1 MPPDSDGRGT
11 APARG
16 GPLRLPRE
24 RPPRARGGEARTV
37 AKAADVLLCFTAAR
51 PAWRTSELS
60 RQLGMSKTIVHRL
73 LGTLQRKG
81 FLVRNAADLSFSP
94 GPAVLQLAAAFVGRG
109 DLIAKSQGPMRELA
123 ETLGETVMLSVRL
136 GDHRICVHQI
146 ESQHALRYTMPSHHP
161 LPLYGGSTGKLLL
174 ASLSDPEI
182 GAYLARTPLSRQAPR
197 TIVDPRRLLQEV
209 RRIRR
214 QGFAVSVDEGSAG
227 AVGLAAFI
235 QGPGGTVL
243 GALTVT
249 APKVRLP
256 ARRFPD
262 VARLVTTHAARISA
276 RMGWLETASQRNGG
290 QHA

>member
-1 MPPDSDGRGT
+1 MT
-11 APARG
+11 
-16 GPLRLPRE
+16 
-24 RPPRARGGEARTV
+24 EARTV

-51 PAWRTSELS
+51 PEWRISELS

-81 FLVRNAADLSFSP
+81 FVVRNATDRSFSP
-94 GPAVLQLAAAFVGRG
+94 GPAVLQLAGAFVGRG

-123 ETLGETVMLSVRL
+123 EALGETVMLSVRL

-182 GAYLARTPLSRQAPR
+182 ETYLERTPLRRQAPR
-197 TIVDPRRLLQEV
+197 TIVDPRRLRQEV
-209 RRIRR
+209 RRIRQR
-214 QGFAVSVDEGSAG
+214 GYAVSVDEGSAG
-227 AVGLAAFI
+227 AVGVAAFVH
-235 QGPGGTVL
+235 GPGGAVV

-249 APKVRLP
+249 APKLRMP
-256 ARRFPD
+256 TRRIPD
-262 VARLVTTHAARISA
+262 VAGLVTAHARRISA
-276 RMGWLETASQRNGG
+276 RMGWLEAASS
-290 QHA
+290 